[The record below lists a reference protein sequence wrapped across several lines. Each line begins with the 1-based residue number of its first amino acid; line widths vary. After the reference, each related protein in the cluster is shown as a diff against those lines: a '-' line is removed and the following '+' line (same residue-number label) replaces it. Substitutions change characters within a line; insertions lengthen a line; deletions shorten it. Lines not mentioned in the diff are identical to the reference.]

1 MEELVA
7 VMQEIKDLLIDINS
21 KLDTVC
27 TEGMICAENI
37 FDTVSDI
44 RDNIDTPADAICSK
58 LDDIT
63 SAIDSLC

>member
-37 FDTVSDI
+37 FDTVNDI

>member
-7 VMQEIKDLLIDINS
+7 VMQEIKDLLIDISS
-21 KLDTVC
+21 KLDNVC
-27 TEGMICAENI
+27 TDSSICVENI
-37 FDTVSDI
+37 YDTVNDI
-44 RDNIDTPADAICSK
+44 RDNNENSADAICSK

>member
-7 VMQEIKDLLIDINS
+7 VMQRIKDLLIDINS

-27 TEGMICAENI
+27 ADSSICVENI
-37 FDTVSDI
+37 YDTVNDI
-44 RDNIDTPADAICSK
+44 RDNSENSADAICSK
-58 LDDIT
+58 LDDIA